1 MLSDTTSIGN
11 TCWTN
16 AFYMQLLL
24 IPSEKIGEELCWRY
38 MKFSQQD
45 NSADAI
51 TASYIQLDKKLKFS
65 CQTTSQT
72 WAY

>member
-1 MLSDTTSIGN
+1 
-11 TCWTN
+11 
-16 AFYMQLLL
+16 MQLLL

-38 MKFSQQD
+38 RKFSQQD